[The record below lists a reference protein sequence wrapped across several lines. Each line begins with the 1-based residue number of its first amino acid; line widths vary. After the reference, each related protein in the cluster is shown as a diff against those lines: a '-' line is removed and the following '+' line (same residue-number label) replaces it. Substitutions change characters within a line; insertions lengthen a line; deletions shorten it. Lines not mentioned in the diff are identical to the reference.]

1 VSDMSNTEPIDLT
14 ALIEA
19 LKKVNRAETYE
30 DQLTE
35 LEIALVEAELNP
47 KPSKYVSM
55 IWGIDL
61 VKQID
66 ITKRRWQPLEL
77 DLSAFFAENQ

>member
-1 VSDMSNTEPIDLT
+1 MSNTEPIDLT

-19 LKKVNRAETYE
+19 LQKVNRAETYE

-47 KPSKYVSM
+47 KPSKYTQM

-77 DLSAFFAENQ
+77 DLSGFFAENQ

>member
-1 VSDMSNTEPIDLT
+1 MSKTEPIDLT

-19 LKKVNRAETYE
+19 LKKVNRAESYE

-55 IWGIDL
+55 IWGVDL
-61 VKQID
+61 VKQVD
-66 ITKRRWQPLEL
+66 ITKRRWQPLDM
-77 DLSAFFAENQ
+77 DLSAFFAENQG